1 MPSFAMGSWLQKWRF
16 CRNPSPPKG
25 WRSKFAKC
33 WIARP
38 EAEEGNSAVLE
49 TVGMER
55 ETGFEP
61 RSLAGS
67 ALIPASPAP
76 ARGPAP
82 SRARVASRHP
92 TKGAHPL
99 RNPGSR
105 VQLESTGGD
114 YGAGNGI

>member
-38 EAEEGNSAVLE
+38 EAE
-49 TVGMER
+49 
-55 ETGFEP
+55 
-61 RSLAGS
+61 
-67 ALIPASPAP
+67 PASPLEENDC
-76 ARGPAP
+76 PAP

-114 YGAGNGI
+114 YGAGNGIFSRDPRLGKAMLYH